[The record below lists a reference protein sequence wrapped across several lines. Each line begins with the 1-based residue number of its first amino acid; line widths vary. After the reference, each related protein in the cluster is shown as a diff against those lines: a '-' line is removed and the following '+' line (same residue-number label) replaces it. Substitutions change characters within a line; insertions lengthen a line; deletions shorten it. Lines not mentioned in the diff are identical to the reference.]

1 MSRVSWGF
9 LAEGAVGAGDAVVVR
24 EERGSEMEA
33 MVKGF
38 RRSFSH
44 GLIRGEE
51 GGRPR

>member
-1 MSRVSWGF
+1 MRSVSWGV
-9 LAEGAVGAGDAVVVR
+9 LAEGAVGAGVAVVVR
-24 EERGSEMEA
+24 EARGSEMEA

-44 GLIRGEE
+44 GLVRREE